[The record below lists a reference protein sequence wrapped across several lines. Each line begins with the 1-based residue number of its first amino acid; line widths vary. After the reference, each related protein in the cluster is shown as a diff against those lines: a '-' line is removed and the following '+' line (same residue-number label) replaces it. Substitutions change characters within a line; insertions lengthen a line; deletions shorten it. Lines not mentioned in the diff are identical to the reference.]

1 LTIEYERDF
10 LNEASWSPCCGPRS
24 LKEEYDFS
32 GNGAKFVLL
41 EMETRYNA
49 GEV

>member
-1 LTIEYERDF
+1 MVGGVIAHF
-10 LNEASWSPCCGPRS
+10 LVQRKRLFSSDNK
-24 LKEEYDFS
+24 KEEYDFS